1 MKKHGVY
8 DNSADLVV
16 CSDLLSKYKQ
26 VQTEIE
32 AITSKN
38 SSNTHS
44 FTKTYPLAYNA
55 YNLDEDSPS
64 KKKNKGSKSSAS
76 RPYDETLKDEE
87 KNART
92 SPPATEK
99 EKEEIVKKI
108 FGS

>member
-8 DNSADLVV
+8 DNSSDLVV
-16 CSDLLSKYKQ
+16 CSELLSKYKQ
-26 VQTEIE
+26 AQNEIE

-64 KKKNKGSKSSAS
+64 KKKNKGNKSSAS
-76 RPYDETLKDEE
+76 GHDELLKDEE

-92 SPPATEK
+92 SPQATEK
-99 EKEEIVKKI
+99 EKEDIVKKI